1 MQLSDLDKVTL
12 LVMGRARTPDLTLVL
27 FPLHDAVSDPFLG
40 AVQTHNLDNSLD
52 QMDRAKP
59 KTTLLIPL
67 HKIAMPHSRS
77 NPTQGLIDTPSPF
90 FPEGE
95 S

>member
-59 KTTLLIPL
+59 KNYS
-67 HKIAMPHSRS
+67 PHSS
-77 NPTQGLIDTPSPF
+77 AHDSYAPF
-90 FPEGE
+90 QKQPHSGIH
-95 S
+95 